1 MGHQVALSFEDGVT
15 KVVKVGDFETI
26 MDAAYKARINIP
38 SDCRD
43 GACGTCKSFCDSGT
57 FDPGDFIDDALTED
71 ELEKGYLLTCQAVP
85 ESDMMIQVPATAES
99 AKTSA
104 AAFTSTLSRLDKHSE
119 STISFTLDVQDR
131 EELAFLPGQ
140 YVNIKVPG
148 TDAERSYSFSTGPDE
163 DHSSFM
169 VRITPQGAMS
179 EYLRDRAAVGDAIE
193 FTGPYGSFFLRQ
205 PQRPLLLLAGGTGLA
220 PLMSILEKLSANP
233 PVHPVHLI
241 YGVSREAD
249 IVGLD
254 WLRAYEERLPQFTWD
269 LIASEEGT
277 SAPHTGYVTQ
287 IIEPQHLND
296 GDVDVYLCGPPP
308 MVNAV
313 ATWLETEGVEPA
325 NFYFERFAPKEA
337 TGGDAE
343 TGAPASAEQVESAG
357 DTLSRSEAVS
367 SMTTGR
373 LSFRKEDSY
382 AQLDARMGLELAI
395 TELMFG
401 RLTDEQ
407 LQQFR
412 RLAEAT
418 AACVGDGTV
427 TDPEEYVKTNEAF
440 HEYLF
445 TISDNPVL
453 LESYRRLDLSEQMF
467 ATFEQGTEIFA
478 RVSQDHVDVVQAFE
492 DGGQEDKERAREIV
506 MAHAKDAKGT
516 MATAIDAMEAGSGPA
531 PGSGPAQ
538 GHDAGQA
545 PAAAAAPS
553 RAVA

>member
-43 GACGTCKSFCDSGT
+43 GACGTCKSFCDSGS

-104 AAFTSTLSRLDKHSE
+104 AAFTSTLSQLDKHSE
-119 STISFTLDVQDR
+119 STISFSLDVEGR

-140 YVNIKVPG
+140 YVNIRVPG
-148 TDAERSYSFSTGPDE
+148 TDAERSYSFSTGPND
-163 DHSSFM
+163 DTSSFM
-169 VRITPQGAMS
+169 VRISPHGAMS
-179 EYLRDRAAVGDAIE
+179 EYLRDRAAVGDTIE
-193 FTGPYGSFFLRQ
+193 FTGPYGSFFLRE

-220 PLMSILEKLSANP
+220 PLMSILEKLSENP
-233 PVHPVHLI
+233 PQHKVQLI

-254 WLRAYEERLPQFTWD
+254 WLRAYEEKLPNFTWD

-287 IIEPQHLND
+287 IIEPEHLND
-296 GDVDVYLCGPPP
+296 GDVDIYLCGPPP

-313 ATWLETEGVEPA
+313 AKWLDTEGVEPA
-325 NFYFERFAPKEA
+325 SFYFERFAPKEA

-343 TGAPASAEQVESAG
+343 TGAPAPADQVEAEG
-357 DTLSRSEAVS
+357 DTLTRAEAVS
-367 SMTTGR
+367 SLSTGR
-373 LSFRKEDSY
+373 LSFRKEDAY

-401 RLTDEQ
+401 RLTEEQ

-418 AACVGDGTV
+418 VACVEGGKV
-427 TDPEEYVKTNEAF
+427 TDPDAYVTTNEAF

-445 TISDNPVL
+445 TISDNPVM
-453 LESYRRLDLSEQMF
+453 LESFRRLNLSEQMF
-467 ATFEQGTEIFA
+467 ATFAEGTEIFT
-478 RVSQDHVDVVQAFE
+478 RVAQDHLDLVQAFA
-492 DGGQEDKERAREIV
+492 DGDHARAREIV
-506 MAHAKDAKGT
+506 MDHARDAKGT
-516 MATAIDAMEAGSGPA
+516 MSTAIEVVEGGY
-531 PGSGPAQ
+531 
-538 GHDAGQA
+538 
-545 PAAAAAPS
+545 AAAPAGAPS
-553 RAVA
+553 TVMA

>member
-71 ELEKGYLLTCQAVP
+71 ELEKGFLLTCQAVP

-104 AAFTSTLSRLDKHSE
+104 AAFTSTLSQLDKHSE

-148 TDAERSYSFSTGPDE
+148 ADAERSYSFSTGPEDE
-163 DHSSFM
+163 SSSFM

-179 EYLRDRAAVGDAIE
+179 EYLRDRAAVGDTVE
-193 FTGPYGSFFLRQ
+193 FSGPYGSFFLRE
-205 PQRPLLLLAGGTGLA
+205 PKRPLLLLAGGTGLA

-233 PVHPVHLI
+233 PADPVHLI

-249 IVGLD
+249 IVGLE

-296 GDVDVYLCGPPP
+296 GDVDIYLCGPPP

-313 ATWLETEGVEPA
+313 AKWLDTEGIEPA

-343 TGAPASAEQVESAG
+343 TGAPASAEQVRSEG
-357 DTLSRSEAVS
+357 DTLTRSEAVS
-367 SMTTGR
+367 SLTTGR

-395 TELMFG
+395 SGLMVG

-418 AACVGDGTV
+418 AACVGEGTV

-467 ATFEQGTEIFA
+467 ATFEQGTEIFT
-478 RVSQDHVDVVQAFE
+478 RVAQDHLDVVQAFE
-492 DGGQEDKERAREIV
+492 NGDGERIREIV
-506 MAHAKDAKGT
+506 MAHARDAKDT
-516 MATAIDAMEAGSGPA
+516 MATAIDVVESGSG
-531 PGSGPAQ
+531 GSRQ
-538 GHDAGQA
+538 GHDAG
-545 PAAAAAPS
+545 PAGSAAGSTGA
-553 RAVA
+553 AVA

>member
-15 KVVKVGDFETI
+15 KVIKVGDLETV

-57 FDPGDFIDDALTED
+57 FDPGDFIDDAMTED

-85 ESDMMIQVPATAES
+85 ESDMMIQIPATAES

-104 AAFTSTLSRLDKHSE
+104 AAFTSTVSQLDKHSE
-119 STISFTLDVQDR
+119 STISFTLDVQKR
-131 EELAFLPGQ
+131 EDLAYLPGQ

-148 TDAERSYSFSTGPDE
+148 TDVERSYSFSSGPEVDAA
-163 DHSSFM
+163 SFM
-169 VRITPQGAMS
+169 VRISPQGAMS
-179 EYLRDRAAVGDAIE
+179 EYLRDRAQVGDTIE
-193 FTGPYGSFFLRQ
+193 FSGPYGSFFLRE
-205 PQRPLLLLAGGTGLA
+205 PKRPLLLLAGGTGLA
-220 PLMSILEKLSANP
+220 PLTSILEKLSDVP
-233 PVHPVHLI
+233 PSTPVHLI
-241 YGVSREAD
+241 YGVTREAD
-249 IVGLD
+249 IVGLE
-254 WLRAYEERLPQFTWD
+254 WLRAYEEKLPNFTWD

-296 GDVDVYLCGPPP
+296 GDVDIYLCGPPP

-313 ATWLETEGVEPA
+313 SKWLDTEGVEPA

-343 TGAPASAEQVESAG
+343 TGAPASAEQVQAEG
-357 DTLSRSEAVS
+357 DTMTRSEAVS
-367 SMTTGR
+367 SLTTGR

-395 TELMFG
+395 TGLMVG

-407 LQQFR
+407 FQQFR

-418 AACVGDGTV
+418 AACVADGTV

-467 ATFEQGTEIFA
+467 ATFAQGTEIFS
-478 RVSQDHVDVVQAFE
+478 RVAQDHLDIVQAFE
-492 DGGQEDKERAREIV
+492 DEDGERIREIV
-506 MAHAKDAKGT
+506 MAHARDAKDT
-516 MATAIDAMEAGSGPA
+516 MATAIDVAES
-531 PGSGPAQ
+531 Q
-538 GHDAGQA
+538 GQDN
-545 PAAAAAPS
+545 
-553 RAVA
+553 

>member
-71 ELEKGYLLTCQAVP
+71 ELEKGFLLTCQAVP

-104 AAFTSTLSRLDKHSE
+104 AAFTSTLSQLDKHSE

-148 TDAERSYSFSTGPDE
+148 TDAERSYSFSTGPE
-163 DHSSFM
+163 DDSSSFM

-179 EYLRDRAAVGDAIE
+179 EYLRDRAAVGDTVE
-193 FTGPYGSFFLRQ
+193 FSGPYGSFFLRE
-205 PQRPLLLLAGGTGLA
+205 PKRPLLLLAGGTGLA

-233 PVHPVHLI
+233 PADPVHLI

-249 IVGLD
+249 IVGLE
-254 WLRAYEERLPQFTWD
+254 WLRAYEEKLPQFTWD

-296 GDVDVYLCGPPP
+296 GDVDIYLCGPPP

-313 ATWLETEGVEPA
+313 AKWLDTEGIEPA

-343 TGAPASAEQVESAG
+343 TGAPASAEQVRSEG
-357 DTLSRSEAVS
+357 DTLTRSEAVS

-395 TELMFG
+395 TGLMVG

-418 AACVGDGTV
+418 AACVGEGTV

-467 ATFEQGTEIFA
+467 ATFAQGTEIFT
-478 RVSQDHVDVVQAFE
+478 RVAQDHLDVVQAFE
-492 DGGQEDKERAREIV
+492 DGDGERIREIV
-506 MAHAKDAKGT
+506 MAHARDAKDT
-516 MATAIDAMEAGSGPA
+516 MATAIDAVESGSGPA
-531 PGSGPAQ
+531 TGGSGQ
-538 GHDAGQA
+538 GPDAG
-545 PAAAAAPS
+545 PAGPTAGSAGT
-553 RAVA
+553 AVA